1 VPLPRAFPALSG
13 LAPKKDCP
21 FPRKSRTS
29 RNLRGP
35 EAKFVR
41 TLAPDRRDALAR
53 DISVTRAWAR
63 ARYRKVDLSLR
74 GQVAGGGGRRRRLA
88 AGEARLLNK
97 SPPSRRLQR
106 WLRELEWRA
115 RCVARDEAPRRGLY
129 RISGARVPEISRD
142 LDGESHP
149 EAIGLRSCYPLCAD
163 AHRPASKSNFGRRSA
178 GPNK

>member
-63 ARYRKVDLSLR
+63 AVSESRSLSLR
-74 GQVAGGGGRRRRLA
+74 GRGGT
-88 AGEARLLNK
+88 RLLNK
-97 SPPSRRLQR
+97 SPPSP
-106 WLRELEWRA
+106 LRCSGRGVKELEYA
-115 RCVARDEAPRRGLY
+115 AAGLPRRDSRLSNF
-129 RISGARVPEISRD
+129 RSARSREHSRAQWRESSG
-142 LDGESHP
+142 GSHP
-149 EAIGLRSCYPLCAD
+149 PFLRTRGCSVA
-163 AHRPASKSNFGRRSA
+163 PASIFEIHRKRK
-178 GPNK
+178 PPDK